1 MFTGIVQAAL
11 PFKIIDKQ
19 EDILSYAIVFP
30 LPFITGLKLGAS
42 VSVSGICQTVKKIDT
57 DTGLVYFDA
66 IAETLKITTL
76 KHFKT
81 DDLVN
86 IERSLKFGDEV
97 GGHVLSGHI
106 IDMVKIVKI
115 DKSSDNTNT
124 TFTFE
129 CDIKLL
135 KYIFHKGY
143 VALDGCSL
151 TVVNPTENPQNKNKG
166 QFNICFIPETL
177 RITTFGTKKI
187 GDLVNLEIDHQTQV
201 IVNTVENYL
210 NAQSLSKTS
219 DNMRN

>member
-19 EDILSYAIVFP
+19 EDILTYAIA
-30 LPFITGLKLGAS
+30 LPPALITDLKLGAS
-42 VSVSGICQTVKKIDT
+42 VAVSGICQTVKKIDVE
-57 DTGLVYFDA
+57 TGLVYFDA
-66 IAETLKITTL
+66 IAETLKLTTL
-76 KHFKT
+76 KYLRT
-81 DDLVN
+81 DDKVN

-106 IDMVKIVKI
+106 IDTVKII
-115 DKSSDNTNT
+115 DINKTDANT
-124 TFTFE
+124 TTTFE
-129 CDIKLL
+129 CNIEFL

-151 TVVNPTENPQNKNKG
+151 TVVDPKESAQNKNKG
-166 QFNICFIPETL
+166 QFSVCFIPETL

-187 GDLVNLEIDHQTQV
+187 GDLINLEIDSQTQV

-210 NAQSLSKTS
+210 HTRQ
-219 DNMRN
+219 

>member
-19 EDILSYAIVFP
+19 EDILTYAIA
-30 LPFITGLKLGAS
+30 LPPALITDLKLGAS
-42 VSVSGICQTVKKIDT
+42 VAVSGICQTVKKIDVE
-57 DTGLVYFDA
+57 TGLVYFDA
-66 IAETLKITTL
+66 IAETLKLTTL
-76 KHFKT
+76 QYLRT
-81 DDLVN
+81 DDKVN

-106 IDMVKIVKI
+106 IDTVKII
-115 DKSSDNTNT
+115 DINKTDANT
-124 TFTFE
+124 TTTFE
-129 CDIKLL
+129 CNVELL

-151 TVVNPTENPQNKNKG
+151 TVVNPAENPQNKNKG